1 MIYDLV
7 ENITL
12 YCQEG
17 DRLYRALRYAVEFDL
32 TQPDGDYQVEG
43 TEIFAKVQ
51 SYETAPPQERRFE
64 AHRCYYDVQVLRQGR
79 ERQDVA
85 LAEQLESLTEYDPK
99 KDVIKL
105 KPPRVFSSIIMTPGR
120 FAVYYPQDIH
130 RPNCDL
136 EGKCRVRK
144 ICMKVKL

>member
-7 ENITL
+7 ENINL
-12 YCQEG
+12 YCKKE
-17 DRLYRALRYAVEFDL
+17 DKLYRALRFAVEFDL
-32 TQPDGDYQVEG
+32 TQPDGDYEVQG
-43 TEIFAKVQ
+43 KEIFAKVQ

-64 AHRCYYDVQVLRQGR
+64 AHRYYYDVQVLRQGQ

-85 LAEQLESLTEYDPK
+85 LAEQLEPFSEYDPK

-105 KPPRVFSSIIMTPGR
+105 KPPQIFSSIIMTTGR
-120 FAVYYPQDIH
+120 FVVYYPHDIH

-136 EGKCRVRK
+136 EGKCKVRK
-144 ICMKVKL
+144 ICMKVKI